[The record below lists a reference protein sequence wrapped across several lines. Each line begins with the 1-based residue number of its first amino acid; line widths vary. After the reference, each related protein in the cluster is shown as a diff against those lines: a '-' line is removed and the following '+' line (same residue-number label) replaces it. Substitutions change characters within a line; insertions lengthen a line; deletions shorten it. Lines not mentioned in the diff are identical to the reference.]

1 LCVSLSKLTHFYSM
15 ITSALICICHICV
28 FHWMFAEIPCV
39 YAMCLS
45 GSFLLSSWFSYRI
58 EYKLRELFI
67 IALAFEQDQLSIT
80 KELTQLL
87 PGFVIERM
95 IGTQQNN
102 KIVDRFNNAT
112 IFQSDLVGFTKFCS
126 TKTPSEIVV
135 FLNELYVQLDEMCVA
150 FGLEKIDTIGD
161 AYICISFTGSPDPIL
176 EFALKLV
183 EEVFDESFPVGIR
196 IGIAMGYAIGTVLGE
211 CTKRYAMFGDAL
223 NRAIALE
230 NKSGNKQILCCQN
243 THKRASKMFRF
254 LPNDDNEADNS
265 YWLTQQIQRMSL
277 REH

>member
-1 LCVSLSKLTHFYSM
+1 MVIPWTLFGISGLTYVFYSYFLDAQMRAQTAIFEIATIIISAFTSIFCVGYFEIDEMHNLCLLIVIILCVSLSKLTHFYSM

-39 YAMCLS
+39 YIMCLS

-126 TKTPSEIVV
+126 TKSPSEIVI
-135 FLNELYVQLDEMCVA
+135 FLNELYVQLDELCVA
-150 FGLEKIDTIGD
+150 FGLE
-161 AYICISFTGSPDPIL
+161 
-176 EFALKLV
+176 
-183 EEVFDESFPVGIR
+183 
-196 IGIAMGYAIGTVLGE
+196 
-211 CTKRYAMFGDAL
+211 
-223 NRAIALE
+223 
-230 NKSGNKQILCCQN
+230 
-243 THKRASKMFRF
+243 
-254 LPNDDNEADNS
+254 
-265 YWLTQQIQRMSL
+265 
-277 REH
+277 